1 MYRSNS
7 SSSVEQLLASEIGSS
22 VHRVPS
28 ACTSG
33 QARSSEEQLPAS
45 SSRLLEE
52 QLLASSSWL
61 LAKAGSTPFVL
72 SGRLVFTGICVG
84 NSPAGVTPLQ
94 AASLLTISSLDEELP
109 ASIRWLL
116 EERLLASEIGS
127 SVHRVTGSS
136 EEQLP
141 ASSS

>member
-1 MYRSNS
+1 MSGGPSSRRIGSYPMALVSASHSQSNTKLYFTAMYRSNS

-45 SSRLLEE
+45 SSWLLEE

-72 SGRLVFTGICVG
+72 SGRLVFTGICV
-84 NSPAGVTPLQ
+84 
-94 AASLLTISSLDEELP
+94 
-109 ASIRWLL
+109 
-116 EERLLASEIGS
+116 
-127 SVHRVTGSS
+127 
-136 EEQLP
+136 
-141 ASSS
+141 